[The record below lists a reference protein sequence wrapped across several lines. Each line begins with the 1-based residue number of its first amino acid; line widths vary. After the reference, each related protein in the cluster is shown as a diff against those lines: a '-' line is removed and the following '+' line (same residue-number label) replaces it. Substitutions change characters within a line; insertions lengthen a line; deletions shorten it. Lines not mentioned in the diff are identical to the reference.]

1 MSSLYITGL
10 VVGFGLGMMISAIG
24 LLIYLEY
31 FSKTGGQDNE

>member
-1 MSSLYITGL
+1 MMDLYITGL

-31 FSKTGGQDNE
+31 FSKSGE

>member
-31 FSKTGGQDNE
+31 FSKSGE

>member
-1 MSSLYITGL
+1 MELYITGL

-31 FSKTGGQDNE
+31 FSKSGE

>member
-1 MSSLYITGL
+1 MMELYITGL

-31 FSKTGGQDNE
+31 FSKSGE